1 MDQPNDDLTALLS
14 ATGIGAQAC
23 ADSAAELL
31 RLMDNDPKNLTK
43 PDTIAACHAF
53 AQSICEQMAAERLRR
68 SRGPVPCMGGFDL
81 SRRYSL
87 PELTRT
93 TT

>member
-23 ADSAAELL
+23 AASAAELL

-53 AQSICEQMAAERLRR
+53 AQSICEQMATMNAFAEAAGRFRAWAD
-68 SRGPVPCMGGFDL
+68 SISAADT
-81 SRRYSL
+81 RYL
-87 PELTRT
+87 N
-93 TT
+93 